1 MNEKEKLFC
10 ALYAKSL
17 DLKQAAYKAGYKR
30 NSEKNALKLTER
42 KDIKAE
48 IKRLLS
54 KESANNT
61 SFAAAGLKRLAFGSV
76 EDALKLI
83 FADREQ
89 IDEEFLKGL
98 DLFNV
103 SKIKFQKTG
112 AIEIEFADRLK
123 ALNLL
128 SDLSSAEES
137 DSALPFYK
145 ALEKSA
151 QQLRES
157 GFEQ

>member
-10 ALYAKSL
+10 TLYAKSL

-30 NSEKNALKLTER
+30 NSEKNALKLIER
-42 KDIKAE
+42 QDIKAQ
-48 IKRLLS
+48 IKKLLS
-54 KESANNT
+54 NQSANNISIAT
-61 SFAAAGLKRLAFGSV
+61 AGLKRLAFGSV

-89 IDEEFLKGL
+89 IDEDFLKGL

-123 ALNLL
+123 ALKLL
-128 SDLSSAEES
+128 SDLSAGEDG

-151 QQLRES
+151 EKLKES

>member
-10 ALYAKSL
+10 ALYAGSL
-17 DLKQAAYKAGYKR
+17 NLAEAAYRAGYKR
-30 NSEKNALKLTER
+30 NSEKTGLKLIER
-42 KDIKAE
+42 ADIKE
-48 IKRLLS
+48 KILS
-54 KESANNT
+54 HLSEQQKQRAVVK
-61 SFAAAGLKRLAFGSV
+61 AGLKRLAFGSAADAV
-76 EDALKLI
+76 RLIYADKEQVDEDFIKS
-83 FADREQ
+83 
-89 IDEEFLKGL
+89 L

-128 SDLSSAEES
+128 SSLSEAETE

-145 ALEKSA
+145 ALEKGA
-151 QQLRES
+151 RQLRES
-157 GFEQ
+157 EYGQ